1 MKNLH
6 IPIKWTDPNTDNLRF
21 LWESEGTEAFINWQW
36 ECTMYHHTATL
47 EDSLVVLT
55 NLIMLLPYDLL
66 GSCPK
71 ELKTY
76 FHTKMHMSVYGGFV
90 YNCQNLEATMI
101 SFSRWVDK

>member
-1 MKNLH
+1 
-6 IPIKWTDPNTDNLRF
+6 
-21 LWESEGTEAFINWQW
+21 
-36 ECTMYHHTATL
+36 MYHCTATL

-55 NLIMLLPYDLL
+55 NLIILLSYDLL

-76 FHTKMHMSVYGGFV
+76 IRTKMHMSLYGSFV

-101 SFSRWVDK
+101 SFSR